1 MLPLDSLQNTSIS
14 SDIRQNKAFLALHI
28 LDPGGSLL
36 SLGCFVLCVFSV
48 LVQKSCQSCAL
59 NTSFCFLFGSII
71 MQETVK
77 SLSRLAK
84 KNLKSFILEYC
95 RGHFL
100 MLYLYFLYLIYF
112 SSLSIYICI
121 YIYRYIYLPIFLL
134 CFVLFW

>member
-36 SLGCFVLCVFSV
+36 SLGCFVLCVCSV

-84 KNLKSFILEYC
+84 KKIKNLL
-95 RGHFL
+95 FL
-100 MLYLYFLYLIYF
+100 NTVEA
-112 SSLSIYICI
+112 
-121 YIYRYIYLPIFLL
+121 IF
-134 CFVLFW
+134 